1 MENIIVTRSLKMQLN
16 QDILH
21 EQVENG
27 TTINKNLMQIKQ
39 INNLKHLKKFF
50 EYKKNNQDK
59 KIHVSH
65 RTPQAALIIPR
76 EVQIG
81 EA

>member
-1 MENIIVTRSLKMQLN
+1 
-16 QDILH
+16 
-21 EQVENG
+21 
-27 TTINKNLMQIKQ
+27 
-39 INNLKHLKKFF
+39 LKHLKKFF